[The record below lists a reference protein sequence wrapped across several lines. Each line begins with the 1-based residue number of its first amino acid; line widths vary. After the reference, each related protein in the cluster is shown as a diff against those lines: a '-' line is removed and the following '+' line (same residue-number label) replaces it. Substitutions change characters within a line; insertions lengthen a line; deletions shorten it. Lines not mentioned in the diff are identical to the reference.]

1 MRRGTVTGTNSVA
14 ELERRPLF
22 RKAAYSSGNLS
33 VNLIAQAFATYLVY
47 YYVDTL
53 GVRPAWISLAMIGH
67 GVLGAVLNPLI
78 GHLSDRTRT
87 RFGRRIPYIAFGLL
101 PLCAVFALLWMPPSD
116 PEWTFLYFI
125 AMVFLYDVLF
135 VTVVLNYSA
144 LFPEM
149 YQSIRDRA
157 YVSSWRQML
166 GIVGMIVGVA
176 IPPLLYPLLGWG
188 AMGMIFGVIAAVFLA
203 LSLWGSRENP
213 GAVHSAF
220 RLTEAIKHTLGNR
233 AFVMYV
239 LGSFLV
245 QFTFALLPAG
255 IPFFTKYVLVRE
267 ESFNTLLLGAIF
279 VTAIPFVFLWGR
291 ITEKFGPRRGALA
304 AVLCYLA
311 ALLPFGFVQDGI
323 AAMITA
329 AAVGIGL
336 AGLMVLLDVMLSE
349 VIDADERKTGFRRE
363 GMYFGMNGFIVRWG
377 VSLQA
382 AVMGMVLEMTG
393 YRADSPVQPPSAVT
407 GIQWMLGGIPIA
419 ALLLAFCFFYAYP
432 IGKKKI

>member
-1 MRRGTVTGTNSVA
+1 M
-14 ELERRPLF
+14 
-22 RKAAYSSGNLS
+22 
-33 VNLIAQAFATYLVY
+33 
-47 YYVDTL
+47 
-53 GVRPAWISLAMIGH
+53 
-67 GVLGAVLNPLI
+67 
-78 GHLSDRTRT
+78 
-87 RFGRRIPYIAFGLL
+87 
-101 PLCAVFALLWMPPSD
+101 
-116 PEWTFLYFI
+116 
-125 AMVFLYDVLF
+125 
-135 VTVVLNYSA
+135 
-144 LFPEM
+144 
-149 YQSIRDRA
+149 
-157 YVSSWRQML
+157 
-166 GIVGMIVGVA
+166 
-176 IPPLLYPLLGWG
+176 
-188 AMGMIFGVIAAVFLA
+188 
-203 LSLWGSRENP
+203 
-213 GAVHSAF
+213 
-220 RLTEAIKHTLGNR
+220 TEAIKHTLGNR

-291 ITEKFGPRRGALA
+291 ITEKFGPRRGALG

-311 ALLPFGFVQDGI
+311 ALLPFGFIQVGT

-432 IGKKKI
+432 IGKKKT